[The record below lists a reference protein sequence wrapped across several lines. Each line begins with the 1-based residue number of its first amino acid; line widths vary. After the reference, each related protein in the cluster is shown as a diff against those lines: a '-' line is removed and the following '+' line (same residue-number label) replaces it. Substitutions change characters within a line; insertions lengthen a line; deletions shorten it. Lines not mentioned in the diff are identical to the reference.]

1 MEIEKINID
10 GFGKFHK
17 YNALTTDKIQV
28 FFGKNEA
35 GKTTIRKFMIS
46 MLFGLERA
54 RGVAAEND
62 DYIRYMP
69 VNGGNYGGSV
79 TIRKGKTF
87 YRIIRDF
94 SKEQKNLRMFYEDTM
109 EEINLPGT
117 TLQHILFDSD
127 KTAFENTVSM
137 TQADIRTGKEMKE
150 VLQNSMANLRSSKN
164 VGIDLRKA
172 VDYLKIKRRQKR
184 KDSAFV
190 QVDIL
195 RKQKNEFKYDV
206 GQLRRYEQEERKI
219 KRQLQQKRHL
229 TFWQKLIGWI
239 QKLLGNDP
247 EKIRKMELKHRLEII
262 EIEKSQL
269 QMQEQKA
276 EDMEYKYQQAL
287 SRKKAA
293 ELEIHEIEQAIKAI
307 EQAGRSI
314 QKTFGQELNE
324 KISKIFSDVT
334 NGKYTK
340 VVMDDSL
347 RMMVYDG
354 FDYIDMEYLSNATIE
369 QLYFALRLASADLLY
384 EDDGFPLF
392 LDDVFG
398 NYDDERLKQ
407 TLGYLERRTD
417 RQIFLFTG
425 RKEILHVLD
434 QNEIS
439 YHLISL

>member
-1 MEIEKINID
+1 
-10 GFGKFHK
+10 
-17 YNALTTDKIQV
+17 
-28 FFGKNEA
+28 
-35 GKTTIRKFMIS
+35 
-46 MLFGLERA
+46 
-54 RGVAAEND
+54 
-62 DYIRYMP
+62 
-69 VNGGNYGGSV
+69 
-79 TIRKGKTF
+79 
-87 YRIIRDF
+87 
-94 SKEQKNLRMFYEDTM
+94 
-109 EEINLPGT
+109 
-117 TLQHILFDSD
+117 
-127 KTAFENTVSM
+127 
-137 TQADIRTGKEMKE
+137 MKE

-195 RKQKNEFKYDV
+195 RKQKNELKYDV

-239 QKLLGNDP
+239 QKLLGNNP

-354 FDYIDMEYLSNATIE
+354 FDYIDMKYLSNATIE

-407 TLGYLERRTD
+407 TLGYLERKTD

>member
-1 MEIEKINID
+1 
-10 GFGKFHK
+10 
-17 YNALTTDKIQV
+17 
-28 FFGKNEA
+28 
-35 GKTTIRKFMIS
+35 
-46 MLFGLERA
+46 
-54 RGVAAEND
+54 
-62 DYIRYMP
+62 
-69 VNGGNYGGSV
+69 
-79 TIRKGKTF
+79 
-87 YRIIRDF
+87 
-94 SKEQKNLRMFYEDTM
+94 
-109 EEINLPGT
+109 
-117 TLQHILFDSD
+117 
-127 KTAFENTVSM
+127 M

-195 RKQKNEFKYDV
+195 RKQKNELKYDV

-354 FDYIDMEYLSNATIE
+354 FDYIDMKYLSNATIE
-369 QLYFALRLASADLLY
+369 KF
-384 EDDGFPLF
+384 
-392 LDDVFG
+392 
-398 NYDDERLKQ
+398 
-407 TLGYLERRTD
+407 
-417 RQIFLFTG
+417 
-425 RKEILHVLD
+425 
-434 QNEIS
+434 
-439 YHLISL
+439 

>member
-1 MEIEKINID
+1 MEIQKINID

-17 YNALTTDKIQV
+17 YNAQTTDKIQV
-28 FFGKNEA
+28 FYGKNEA

-46 MLFGLERA
+46 MLFGLEKA
-54 RGVAAEND
+54 RGAAAGND
-62 DYIRYMP
+62 DFTRYMP
-69 VNGGNYGGSV
+69 INGGNYGGSV
-79 TIRKGKTF
+79 TIRKGKTS
-87 YRIIRDF
+87 YRVTRNF
-94 SKEQKNLRMFYEDTM
+94 TQGPKSLRMFYEDTM
-109 EEINLPGT
+109 EEIELPDT
-117 TLQHILFDSD
+117 TLQNILFESD

-164 VGIDLRKA
+164 AGIDLRKA

-184 KDSAFV
+184 KDPAFA
-190 QVDIL
+190 QTDIL
-195 RKQKNEFKYDV
+195 RKQKNECRYDAE
-206 GQLRRYEQEERKI
+206 QLRRYEQEEREI

-229 TFWQKLIGWI
+229 TFWQKLICWI
-239 QKLLGNDP
+239 QKLLGNDK

-262 EIEKSQL
+262 EIEKTQL
-269 QMQEQKA
+269 QVQKQKA
-276 EDMEYKYQQAL
+276 EDNEYKYQQAL
-287 SRKKAA
+287 EKKKAA
-293 ELEIHEIEQAIKAI
+293 EREIHEIEQAIKAI

-324 KISKIFSDVT
+324 KISKIFADITS
-334 NGKYTK
+334 GRYTK
-340 VVMDDSL
+340 VIMDDSL
-347 RMMVYDG
+347 QMMVYDG
-354 FDYIDMEYLSNATIE
+354 FDYIDMKYLSNATIE

-384 EDDGFPLF
+384 EDDEFPLF

-398 NYDDERLKQ
+398 NYDDERLRQ
-407 TLGYLERRTD
+407 TLAYLNQKTN

-434 QNEIS
+434 QNEIL

>member
-1 MEIEKINID
+1 
-10 GFGKFHK
+10 
-17 YNALTTDKIQV
+17 
-28 FFGKNEA
+28 
-35 GKTTIRKFMIS
+35 MIS

-69 VNGGNYGGSV
+69 VNGGNYGGPV

-87 YRIIRDF
+87 YRIIRNF

-117 TLQHILFDSD
+117 TLQRILFDSD

-354 FDYIDMEYLSNATIE
+354 FDYIDMKYLSNATIE

-407 TLGYLERRTD
+407 TLGYLERKTD

>member
-1 MEIEKINID
+1 
-10 GFGKFHK
+10 
-17 YNALTTDKIQV
+17 
-28 FFGKNEA
+28 
-35 GKTTIRKFMIS
+35 
-46 MLFGLERA
+46 
-54 RGVAAEND
+54 
-62 DYIRYMP
+62 
-69 VNGGNYGGSV
+69 
-79 TIRKGKTF
+79 
-87 YRIIRDF
+87 
-94 SKEQKNLRMFYEDTM
+94 
-109 EEINLPGT
+109 
-117 TLQHILFDSD
+117 
-127 KTAFENTVSM
+127 M

-354 FDYIDMEYLSNATIE
+354 FDYIDMKYLSNATIE

-407 TLGYLERRTD
+407 TLGYLERKTD

>member
-79 TIRKGKTF
+79 TIRKGKIF
-87 YRIIRDF
+87 YRIIRNF

-117 TLQHILFDSD
+117 TLQRILFDSD

-206 GQLRRYEQEERKI
+206 GQLRRYEQEEREI

-354 FDYIDMEYLSNATIE
+354 FDYIDMKYLSNATIE

-407 TLGYLERRTD
+407 TLGYLERKTD

>member
-87 YRIIRDF
+87 YRIIRNF

-117 TLQHILFDSD
+117 TLQRILFDSD

-247 EKIRKMELKHRLEII
+247 ED
-262 EIEKSQL
+262 
-269 QMQEQKA
+269 QE
-276 EDMEYKYQQAL
+276 DG
-287 SRKKAA
+287 
-293 ELEIHEIEQAIKAI
+293 IKT
-307 EQAGRSI
+307 S
-314 QKTFGQELNE
+314 
-324 KISKIFSDVT
+324 S
-334 NGKYTK
+334 
-340 VVMDDSL
+340 
-347 RMMVYDG
+347 
-354 FDYIDMEYLSNATIE
+354 
-369 QLYFALRLASADLLY
+369 
-384 EDDGFPLF
+384 
-392 LDDVFG
+392 
-398 NYDDERLKQ
+398 
-407 TLGYLERRTD
+407 
-417 RQIFLFTG
+417 
-425 RKEILHVLD
+425 
-434 QNEIS
+434 
-439 YHLISL
+439 

>member
-276 EDMEYKYQQAL
+276 EDMEYKYQQA
-287 SRKKAA
+287 
-293 ELEIHEIEQAIKAI
+293 
-307 EQAGRSI
+307 GRSI

-354 FDYIDMEYLSNATIE
+354 FDYIDMKYLSNATIE

-384 EDDGFPLF
+384 EDDG
-392 LDDVFG
+392 FG